1 MSNSIKVKPEEMA
14 YVVKQMLKSYSKA
27 RTQETKELIKETSE
41 ICKEEIRKASPVRT
55 GDYKKGW
62 DIKQEWEDCDSLRM
76 RVRNKT
82 DWQLTH
88 LLENGHANPCAI
100 TMTPML
106 PWVMETPLSNTSWQ
120 TVNAYRRVPPEI
132 RRNNP

>member
-14 YVVKQMLKSYSKA
+14 YVVKQMLESYSKA

-55 GDYKKGW
+55 GDYKKEW

-88 LLENGHANPCAI
+88 LLENGHAKKNGGRVRAYPHIKPAEERAI
-100 TMTPML
+100 ER
-106 PWVMETPLSNTSWQ
+106 VMNGVKKIYS
-120 TVNAYRRVPPEI
+120 AK
-132 RRNNP
+132 

>member
-14 YVVKQMLKSYSKA
+14 YVVKQMLESYSKA

-88 LLENGHANPCAI
+88 LLENGHAKKNGGRVRAYSHIKPA
-100 TMTPML
+100 
-106 PWVMETPLSNTSWQ
+106 EE
-120 TVNAYRRVPPEI
+120 NAVKRMIEGVKKIYSK
-132 RRNNP
+132 

>member
-14 YVVKQMLKSYSKA
+14 YVVKQMLESYSKA

-88 LLENGHANPCAI
+88 LLENGHAKKNGGRVRAYPHIKPA
-100 TMTPML
+100 
-106 PWVMETPLSNTSWQ
+106 EG
-120 TVNAYRRVPPEI
+120 NAVKRMIEGVKKIYSK
-132 RRNNP
+132 

>member
-1 MSNSIKVKPEEMA
+1 MSNSVKVKPEEMA
-14 YVVKQMLKSYSKA
+14 YVVKQMLESYSKA

-88 LLENGHANPCAI
+88 LLENGHAKKNGGRVRASPHIKPA
-100 TMTPML
+100 
-106 PWVMETPLSNTSWQ
+106 EE
-120 TVNAYRRVPPEI
+120 NAVKRMIEGVKKIYSK
-132 RRNNP
+132 

>member
-14 YVVKQMLKSYSKA
+14 YVVKQMLESYSKA

-82 DWQLTH
+82 DWQLTY
-88 LLENGHANPCAI
+88 LLENGHAKKNGGRVRAHPHIKPA
-100 TMTPML
+100 
-106 PWVMETPLSNTSWQ
+106 EE
-120 TVNAYRRVPPEI
+120 NAVKRMIEGVKKIYSK
-132 RRNNP
+132 

>member
-14 YVVKQMLKSYSKA
+14 YVVKQMLESYSKA

-55 GDYKKGW
+55 GDYKKEW

-88 LLENGHANPCAI
+88 LLENGHAKKNGGRVRAHPHIKPA
-100 TMTPML
+100 
-106 PWVMETPLSNTSWQ
+106 EE
-120 TVNAYRRVPPEI
+120 NAVKRMIEGVKKIYSK
-132 RRNNP
+132 

>member
-14 YVVKQMLKSYSKA
+14 YVVKQMLESYSKA

-88 LLENGHANPCAI
+88 LLENGHAKKNGGR
-100 TMTPML
+100 
-106 PWVMETPLSNTSWQ
+106 VR
-120 TVNAYRRVPPEI
+120 AYPHIKPAEESAVKRMIEGVKKI
-132 RRNNP
+132 YSK

>member
-14 YVVKQMLKSYSKA
+14 YVVKQMLESYSKA

-62 DIKQEWEDCDSLRM
+62 GIKQEWEDCDSLRM

-82 DWQLTH
+82 DWQLTY
-88 LLENGHANPCAI
+88 LLENGHAKKNGGR
-100 TMTPML
+100 
-106 PWVMETPLSNTSWQ
+106 VR
-120 TVNAYRRVPPEI
+120 AYPHIKPAEESAVKRMIEGVKKI
-132 RRNNP
+132 YSK

>member
-14 YVVKQMLKSYSKA
+14 YVVKQMLESYSKA

-55 GDYKKGW
+55 DDYKKGW

-88 LLENGHANPCAI
+88 LLENGHAKKNGGRVRAYPHIKPA
-100 TMTPML
+100 
-106 PWVMETPLSNTSWQ
+106 EE
-120 TVNAYRRVPPEI
+120 NAVKHMIDGVKKIYSK
-132 RRNNP
+132 

>member
-1 MSNSIKVKPEEMA
+1 VSNSIKVKPEEMA
-14 YVVKQMLKSYSKA
+14 YVVKQMLESYSKA

-62 DIKQEWEDCDSLRM
+62 GIKQEWEDCDSLRM

-82 DWQLTH
+82 DWQLTY
-88 LLENGHANPCAI
+88 LLENGHAKKNGGR
-100 TMTPML
+100 
-106 PWVMETPLSNTSWQ
+106 VR
-120 TVNAYRRVPPEI
+120 AYPHIKPAEESAVKRMIEGVKKI
-132 RRNNP
+132 YSK

>member
-14 YVVKQMLKSYSKA
+14 YVVKQMLESYSKA
-27 RTQETKELIKETSE
+27 KTQETKELIKETSE

-62 DIKQEWEDCDSLRM
+62 VIKQEWEDCDSLRM

-82 DWQLTH
+82 AWQLTY
-88 LLENGHANPCAI
+88 LLENGHAKKNGGRVRAYPHIKPA
-100 TMTPML
+100 
-106 PWVMETPLSNTSWQ
+106 EE
-120 TVNAYRRVPPEI
+120 NAVKRMIDGVKKIYSK
-132 RRNNP
+132 